1 MPARLAIFEMFLRL
15 RIALYLFAGLIGAA
29 LLSLPAAYY
38 RVDHVSCANWPLGGV
53 NAALAAVYVG
63 SVALLAVC
71 WLGFWSAR
79 PSLRLALF
87 AGVLLHAVALLAP
100 PFLSTDPLFYAAI
113 GRAMA
118 KYHASPYAPL
128 HKALPLDDSLM
139 RLLNADWQSGTSAY
153 FFGWNEL
160 SRGIAWL
167 AGDKL
172 IFHLRLY
179 QGLSLVGMATA
190 AFLTGLAA
198 RVRDSKRAGSAA
210 AAVLLCP
217 LAVIEGTVSAHNDSL
232 LALAVALFVFATSK
246 DRPLAGFM
254 ATLLGLAIKASALLL
269 LGFQAIA
276 WMAGRL
282 RLPLVRSLYAALL
295 FLGISLLVFASGTF
309 GILARLT
316 AEIGRYTDL
325 FSANSLQCERAV
337 ECALRWLLWKNRHF
351 TASFAV
357 GMVFRAAGAL
367 WLLYAAL
374 RAGRDKQLLPWLAL
388 GIFVYYLY
396 FHAYVQAW
404 YLLPLLPLLP
414 FASARTRPA
423 MTAACLTWVCH
434 YAAVLPFNCRAS
446 TQEIW
451 LERVAGLGFV
461 LLFPSVLLLRRFDLI
476 TCRRFRSPSSMYR

>member
-15 RIALYLFAGLIGAA
+15 RIAFYLLVGLIGAA

-38 RVDHVSCANWPLGGV
+38 RVDRVSCNNWPLGGL

-63 SVALLAVC
+63 AVALLAVC

-79 PSLRLALF
+79 PSLRLALG

-128 HKALPLDDSLM
+128 HTALPPHDSLM

-153 FFGWNEL
+153 FLGWNEL

-167 AGDKL
+167 AGDNL

-198 RVRDSKRAGSAA
+198 GSRDSKRAGSAA

-232 LALAVALFVFATSK
+232 LALSVALFVFAISK
-246 DRPLAGFM
+246 HRPLAGFM
-254 ATLLGLAIKASALLL
+254 ATMLGLAIKASALLL
-269 LGFQAIA
+269 CGFQAIA
-276 WMAGRL
+276 WMAR
-282 RLPLVRSLYAALL
+282 RLPVQIICAALL
-295 FLGISLLVFASGTF
+295 FLVIPLLVLAAGAF
-309 GILARLT
+309 GILPRLT

-357 GMVFRAAGAL
+357 GLVFRAAGAL

-374 RAGRDKQLLPWLAL
+374 RAGRDKQLLPWLAV

-461 LLFPSVLLLRRFDLI
+461 LLAPSVLLLRRPDLV
-476 TCRRFRSPSSMYR
+476 TCRRFRSPSSLYR